1 MNEILEE
8 VREAKRRVNDRFKG
22 NIHEY
27 CVDVMRR
34 QEELKKQGVQ
44 FLRLNKKQKPNVVST
59 ETNTKDITM
68 SKSSHIRDNNLYGT
82 VADFLRDK
90 IQDGAALSI
99 VSAYFTI
106 YAFNKLRDELSDI
119 KELRFLFGEP
129 SFIGGID
136 PQKTESKAFKLTEGG
151 LSLGN
156 YLPQGEVAK
165 ACADWIEQKVQI
177 KSVRQS
183 NFLHGKMYY
192 IEKDGREDAL
202 IGSSNFT
209 VRGLGLSETASNI
222 ELNLEVDSKSDCAD
236 LKTWFDNLWES
247 DQVEDVTKEVLRNLK
262 NAYQDKDPEFIYY
275 KTLYHLFE
283 NILQEATDTQFVEAN
298 PRFQETEIWQKLY
311 AFQKHG
317 VQAGIQKL
325 KAYNGC
331 IIADSVGLGK
341 TYEALA
347 IIKYFELRNANVLV
361 LCPKKLEEN
370 WLLYPTHYRRRRNP
384 LKADRFRYNVL
395 AHTDLSRD
403 SGDANGIDLAQHEW
417 DGYDLVVIDESHNF
431 RNRGIRYNKLMED
444 VLQSGGK
451 TQVLMLSA
459 TPVNNRLTDLE
470 NQIYLITEDTDDA
483 FRKTG
488 IPSIR
493 ATLNAAQGR
502 FDTWT
507 AENDQP
513 SIVGGVSNPDNQT
526 ESLAES
532 MNADFFMLLDRL
544 TIARSRS
551 HIIDFYDNAIAEI
564 GRFPEREDP
573 KSIFP
578 EIDLQG
584 KFPTYQALSTQID
597 NYQLS
602 IFNPSRYIRKECHH
616 HYGER
621 LLQQREFNLIGMMK
635 VNFLKRLESSVHS
648 FETTLGRTIKN
659 IEDRESEIADFLN
672 ATSRGVSESGF
683 DPFAETSEQ
692 YGEDDDLQTG
702 VQAGKNQIYLYK
714 HLDLDAWLTDL
725 RDDKTQLAKIHKV
738 AKNIT
743 SDRDAKLEELKS
755 LIAKKVQHPTANR
768 DGKENRKVLIFTAF
782 ADTANYLYDNL
793 HAWATHA
800 LNVECAVVT
809 GSANRSTLQK
819 SDFNDILTDFS
830 PISKER
836 EDVTPDGE
844 GTDIE
849 IDLLIATD
857 CISEGQNLQ
866 DCDYL
871 INYDIHW
878 NPVRI
883 IQRFGRIDRIGS
895 KNEKIHLIN
904 FWPTPELDAYINLK
918 PRVEA
923 RMALVNLT
931 ATGDDDLLSLEE
943 KASMEQVWTHRDEQ
957 LRRMQTEVLDFE
969 DIEEQ
974 LNLNQFTLDDFRAQL
989 LNYLRQNEAK
999 LRDAPLGL
1007 YAVTTPQKHDG
1018 TPVNIK
1024 PGVIFCLKQTGET
1037 KDDSESEKLN
1047 PIQPYYLVH
1056 VSDEGEVAIGFTN
1069 PKRILERF
1077 SQLCVGKTDPN
1088 QDLCHWFNDETD
1100 NGSDM
1105 TVYEMLLD
1113 AALKSIHAEY
1123 IRKVNDQLDASP
1135 DSLLPTADSQITEK
1149 TEFEL
1154 VTWLVIAQE

>member
-1 MNEILEE
+1 
-8 VREAKRRVNDRFKG
+8 
-22 NIHEY
+22 
-27 CVDVMRR
+27 
-34 QEELKKQGVQ
+34 
-44 FLRLNKKQKPNVVST
+44 
-59 ETNTKDITM
+59 M
-68 SKSSHIRDNNLYGT
+68 SKTSRIRDNSMYGT

-90 IQDGAALSI
+90 IQDGSDLSI

-106 YAFNKLRDELSDI
+106 NAFNALRDSLTNIDN
-119 KELRFLFGEP
+119 LRFLFGQPDVINGMDP
-129 SFIGGID
+129 S
-136 PQKTESKAFKLTEGG
+136 KTESKTFRLTEEG
-151 LSLGN
+151 LGLRKELS
-156 YLPQGEVAK
+156 QSETAK
-165 ACADWIEQKVQI
+165 ACADWIEKKVKI
-177 KSVRQS
+177 KSVRKS

-192 IEKDGREDAL
+192 IENGSSEDAI

-209 VRGLGLSETASNI
+209 VRGLGLSGKASSNI

-247 DQVEDVTKEVLRNLK
+247 DQVVDVTAEVLRNLE

-283 NILQEATDTQFVEAN
+283 HILADVGDTEFAEAN
-298 PRFQETEIWQKLY
+298 PSFLQTEIWEKLY
-311 AFQKHG
+311 AFQRHG

-325 KAYNGC
+325 KAYDGC

-361 LCPKKLEEN
+361 LCPKKLEKN
-370 WLLYPTHYRRRRNP
+370 WTLYPVHYRRRRNP
-384 LKADRFRYNVL
+384 LKADKFRYNVL

-403 SGDANGIDLAQHEW
+403 SGESNGIDLAQHEW

-431 RNRGIRYNKLMED
+431 RNRSTNTLDQDGKLVRKSRYNKLLED
-444 VLQSGGK
+444 VIQSGGK

-470 NQIYLITEDTDDA
+470 NQICLITEDQDDA
-483 FRKTG
+483 FKKTG
-488 IPSIR
+488 ISSIKG
-493 ATLNAAQGR
+493 TLYTAQTS

-507 AENDQP
+507 TANERLPEKSERQ
-513 SIVGGVSNPDNQT
+513 

-532 MNADFFMLLDRL
+532 LNADFFSLLDRL
-544 TIARSRS
+544 TIARSRT
-551 HIIDFYDNAIAEI
+551 HVTNFYDNADEEI
-564 GRFPEREDP
+564 GQFPHREDP

-578 EIDLQG
+578 EIDRDG
-584 KFPTYQALSTQID
+584 KFPTYQAISNQID
-597 NYQLS
+597 NYQLAV
-602 IFNPSRYIRKECHH
+602 FNPSRYIRKECRH

-635 VNFLKRLESSVHS
+635 VNFLKRLESSVYS
-648 FETTLGRTIKN
+648 FATTLERTIEN
-659 IEDRESEIADFLN
+659 IKERESEIQDFLS
-672 ATSRGVSESGF
+672 ATASVVNESGF
-683 DPFAETSEQ
+683 DPFAETTEE
-692 YGEDDDLQTG
+692 YGEDDELQTG
-702 VQAGKNQIYLYK
+702 IEAGKNQTYLYE
-714 HLDLDAWLTDL
+714 HLDLDTWLADL
-725 RDDKTQLAKIHKV
+725 QDDRMQLDKIYRI
-738 AKNIT
+738 AQNIT
-743 SDRDAKLEELKS
+743 TARDAKLEQLKE
-755 LIAKKVQHPTANR
+755 LIAAKVQHPTENSE
-768 DGKENRKVLIFTAF
+768 GKENRKILVFTAF

-793 HAWATHA
+793 YEWAKET
-800 LNVECAVVT
+800 LNIESAVVT
-809 GSANRSTLQK
+809 GGASRSELVRN
-819 SDFNDILTDFS
+819 DFDEILTNFS

-836 EDVTPDGE
+836 DEGE
-844 GTDIE
+844 SEADDEFPE

-895 KNEKIHLIN
+895 KNKKIHLIN
-904 FWPTPELDAYINLK
+904 FWPTPELDEYINLK

-931 ATGDDDLLSLEE
+931 ATGDDDLLSLQQKE
-943 KASMEQVWTHRDEQ
+943 SMEQVWTHRDEQ
-957 LRRMQTEVLDFE
+957 LRRMQTDILDFE

-989 LNYLRQNEAK
+989 LNYLRENEAK

-1007 YAVTTPQKHDG
+1007 YAVTAPHTHDG
-1018 TPVNIK
+1018 VPVNIK
-1024 PGVIFCLKQTGET
+1024 PGVIFCLKQVGEAE
-1037 KDDSESEKLN
+1037 DSEEGKKLN
-1047 PIQPYYLVH
+1047 PIHPYYLVH
-1056 VSDEGEVAIGFTN
+1056 ISDEGEVSIGFTN

-1077 SQLCVGKTDPN
+1077 SALCIEKKQHD
-1088 QDLCHWFNDETD
+1088 QDLCHWFNEETD
-1100 NGSDM
+1100 NGNDM
-1105 TVYEMLLD
+1105 TIYEMLLD
-1113 AALKSIHAEY
+1113 AARNSIREAY
-1123 IRKVNDQLDASP
+1123 NRKVNDQLDASA
-1135 DSLLPTADSQITEK
+1135 DALLPTADSQITEK

-1154 VTWLVIAQE
+1154 VTWLVIHP

>member
-1 MNEILEE
+1 M
-8 VREAKRRVNDRFKG
+8 
-22 NIHEY
+22 
-27 CVDVMRR
+27 
-34 QEELKKQGVQ
+34 
-44 FLRLNKKQKPNVVST
+44 
-59 ETNTKDITM
+59 
-68 SKSSHIRDNNLYGT
+68 YGT

-90 IQDGAALSI
+90 IRDGSDLSI

-106 YAFNKLRDELSDI
+106 YAFDKLRDELTNI
-119 KELRFLFGEP
+119 KGLRFLFGEP
-129 SFIGGID
+129 SFIHLD
-136 PQKTESKAFKLTEGG
+136 PDKTESKAFQLTESG
-151 LSLGN
+151 LTLQN
-156 YLPQGEVAK
+156 YLPQKEVAR
-165 ACADWIEQKVQI
+165 ACANWMEEKVEI
-177 KSVRQS
+177 RSVRKS

-192 IEKDGREDAL
+192 IENGNSEDAI

-209 VRGLGLSETASNI
+209 VRGLGLSEKASNI

-247 DQVEDVTKEVLRNLK
+247 EQVEDVKAQVLQTLK

-283 NILQEATDTQFVEAN
+283 NILADASDTQFAEAN
-298 PRFQETEIWQKLY
+298 PSFLQTEIWQKLY

-317 VQAGIQKL
+317 VQACLQKL
-325 KAYNGC
+325 KAHNGC

-361 LCPKKLEEN
+361 LCPKKLEKN
-370 WLLYPTHYRRRRNP
+370 WTLYPIHFRRRRNP

-403 SGDANGIDLAQHEW
+403 SGESNGIDLAQHEW

-431 RNRGIRYNKLMED
+431 RNRGARYEKLMEE
-444 VLQSGGK
+444 VIQSGSK

-459 TPVNNRLTDLE
+459 TPVNNRLTDLT
-470 NQIYLITEDTDDA
+470 NQICLITEDRDDV

-493 ATLNAAQGR
+493 GTLNAAQSR

-507 AENDQP
+507 AE
-513 SIVGGVSNPDNQT
+513 T
-526 ESLAES
+526 EQLPEKSQQHENLAES
-532 MNADFFMLLDRL
+532 LNADFFALLDRL
-544 TIARSRS
+544 TIARSRT
-551 HIIDFYDNAIAEI
+551 HVLNFYDNADEEI
-564 GRFPEREDP
+564 GQFPERKPP

-584 KFPTYQALSTQID
+584 KFPTYQTISHQID
-597 NYQLS
+597 GYRLA
-602 IFNPSRYIRKECHH
+602 IFNPSRYIRQECRH

-648 FETTLGRTIKN
+648 FASTLERTIEN
-659 IEDRESEIADFLN
+659 IKARESEIQEFLR
-672 ATSRGVSESGF
+672 ATPSVVSENGF
-683 DPFAETSEQ
+683 DPFAETTEE
-692 YGEDDDLQTG
+692 YGEDDELQAG
-702 VQAGKNQIYLYK
+702 VQAGKNQTYLYK
-714 HLDLDAWLTDL
+714 HIDLDTWLTDL
-725 RDDKTQLAKIHKV
+725 HDDRTQLDKIYKI
-738 AKNIT
+738 AQNIT
-743 SDRDAKLEELKS
+743 SDRDAKLEQLKQ
-755 LIAKKVQHPTANR
+755 LIAAKVQNPTKNR
-768 DGKENRKVLIFTAF
+768 DEKENRKVLVFTAF

-793 HAWATHA
+793 YDWAKET
-800 LNVECAVVT
+800 LNIESAVVT
-809 GSANRSTLQK
+809 GGASRSELVRN
-819 SDFNDILTDFS
+819 DFDEILTNFS

-836 EDVTPDGE
+836 EDVEDEGE
-844 GTDIE
+844 DTDPE

-895 KNEKIHLIN
+895 RNKKIHLVN
-904 FWPTPELDAYINLK
+904 FWPTPELDEYINLK

-931 ATGDDDLLSLEE
+931 ATGDDDLLSLTE

-957 LRRMQTEVLDFE
+957 LRRMQTDILDFE

-1007 YAVTTPQKHDG
+1007 YAVIAPLTHDG
-1018 TPVNIK
+1018 VPVNIK
-1024 PGVIFCLKQTGET
+1024 PGVIFCLKQTGDGEN
-1037 KDDSESEKLN
+1037 SEDSEKLN
-1047 PIQPYYLVH
+1047 PIHPYYLVH
-1056 VSDEGEVAIGFTN
+1056 ISDEGEVSIGFTN

-1077 SQLCVGKTDPN
+1077 SMLCVEKTNHDQN
-1088 QDLCHWFNDETD
+1088 LCNWFNEETN
-1100 NGSDM
+1100 NGNDM
-1105 TVYEMLLD
+1105 TIYEMLLD
-1113 AALKSIHAEY
+1113 TALNSIRETY
-1123 IRKVNDQLDASP
+1123 NRKVNDQLDASP
-1135 DSLLPTADSQITEK
+1135 DALLPTADSQITKK

-1154 VTWLVIAQE
+1154 VTWLVIVPQSSRLCPP

>member
-1 MNEILEE
+1 
-8 VREAKRRVNDRFKG
+8 
-22 NIHEY
+22 
-27 CVDVMRR
+27 
-34 QEELKKQGVQ
+34 
-44 FLRLNKKQKPNVVST
+44 
-59 ETNTKDITM
+59 M
-68 SKSSHIRDNNLYGT
+68 SKTSRIRDNSMYDT

-90 IQDGAALSI
+90 IQDGSALSI

-106 YAFNKLRDELSDI
+106 YAFDKLKDELTGI

-129 SFIGGID
+129 SFINID
-136 PQKTESKAFKLTEGG
+136 PDKTESKAFEFTETGLKLQ
-151 LSLGN
+151 N
-156 YLPQGEVAK
+156 YLPQKEVAR
-165 ACADWIEQKVQI
+165 ACAEWIEEKVEI
-177 KSVRQS
+177 RSVRKS

-192 IEKDGREDAL
+192 IENGNGEDAI

-247 DQVEDVTKEVLRNLK
+247 DQVADVKAQVLQTLK
-262 NAYQDKDPEFIYY
+262 DAYQDKDPEFIYY

-283 NILQEATDTQFVEAN
+283 DILADVGDTEFAEAN
-298 PRFQETEIWQKLY
+298 PSFLQTEIWQKLY

-317 VQAGIQKL
+317 VQACLQKL

-361 LCPKKLEEN
+361 LCPKKLEKN
-370 WLLYPTHYRRRRNP
+370 WTLYPIHFRRRRNP

-403 SGDANGIDLAQHEW
+403 SGESNGIDLAQHEW

-431 RNRGIRYNKLMED
+431 RNRSTNTLDQDDKLVRKSRYNKLLED
-444 VLQSGGK
+444 VIQSGGK

-459 TPVNNRLTDLE
+459 TPVNNQLTDLD
-470 NQIYLITEDTDDA
+470 NQICLITEDRDDA
-483 FRKTG
+483 FRETG

-493 ATLNAAQGR
+493 GTLNAAQSR

-507 AENDQP
+507 AETEQMLEK
-513 SIVGGVSNPDNQT
+513 SQKQ

-532 MNADFFMLLDRL
+532 LNADFFALLDRL
-544 TIARSRS
+544 TIARSRT
-551 HIIDFYDNAIAEI
+551 HVINFYDNAVEEI
-564 GRFPEREDP
+564 GQFPEREPP

-584 KFPTYQALSTQID
+584 KFPTYQTISHQID
-597 NYQLS
+597 GYRLA
-602 IFNPSRYIRKECHH
+602 IFNPSRYIRQECRH

-648 FETTLGRTIKN
+648 FASTLERTIEN
-659 IEDRESEIADFLN
+659 IKARESEIQEFLS
-672 ATSRGVSESGF
+672 ATSSVVSESGF
-683 DPFAETSEQ
+683 DPFAETTEE
-692 YGEDDDLQTG
+692 YGEDDELQTG
-702 VQAGKNQIYLYK
+702 VQAGKNQTYLYE
-714 HLDLDAWLTDL
+714 HIDLDTWLADL
-725 RDDKTQLAKIHKV
+725 HDDRTQLDKIYKI
-738 AKNIT
+738 AQNIT
-743 SDRDAKLEELKS
+743 SDRDAKLEQLKQ
-755 LIAKKVQHPTANR
+755 LIAVKVQSPAKNR
-768 DGKENRKVLIFTAF
+768 DGKENRKVLVFTAF
-782 ADTANYLYDNL
+782 ADTANYLYDHL
-793 HAWATHA
+793 HEWAKET
-800 LNVECAVVT
+800 LNIESAVVT
-809 GSANRSTLQK
+809 GGASRSELVRN
-819 SDFNDILTDFS
+819 DFDEILTNFS

-836 EDVTPDGE
+836 DEGE
-844 GTDIE
+844 TEADDELPE

-895 KNEKIHLIN
+895 KNKKIHLVN
-904 FWPTPELDAYINLK
+904 CWPTPELDAYINLK

-931 ATGDDDLLSLEE
+931 ATGDDDLLSLTE

-957 LRRMQTEVLDFE
+957 LRRMQTEILDFE

-989 LNYLRQNEAK
+989 LDYLRQNEAK

-1007 YAVTTPQKHDG
+1007 YAVTAPLTHEG
-1018 TPVNIK
+1018 LPVNIK
-1024 PGVIFCLKQTGET
+1024 PGVIFCLKQTGEAEN
-1037 KDDSESEKLN
+1037 SEEGKKLN
-1047 PIQPYYLVH
+1047 PIHPYYLVH
-1056 VSDEGEVAIGFTN
+1056 ISDNGEVSIGFTN

-1077 SQLCVGKTDPN
+1077 SALCVEKKQHD
-1088 QDLCHWFNDETD
+1088 QDLCHWFNEETD
-1100 NGSDM
+1100 NGNDM
-1105 TVYEMLLD
+1105 TIYEMLID
-1113 AALKSIHAEY
+1113 TALHSIREAY
-1123 IRKVNDQLDASP
+1123 NQKVNDQLDASP
-1135 DSLLPTADSQITEK
+1135 DALLPTADSQIREK

-1154 VTWLVIAQE
+1154 VTWLVTHP

>member
-1 MNEILEE
+1 
-8 VREAKRRVNDRFKG
+8 
-22 NIHEY
+22 
-27 CVDVMRR
+27 
-34 QEELKKQGVQ
+34 
-44 FLRLNKKQKPNVVST
+44 
-59 ETNTKDITM
+59 M
-68 SKSSHIRDNNLYGT
+68 SKNSRIRDNNMYGT
-82 VADFLRDK
+82 VANFLKDK
-90 IQDGAALSI
+90 IQDGASLSF

-106 YAFNKLRDELSDI
+106 NAFNALRDSLTGIDN
-119 KELRFLFGEP
+119 LRFLFGEP
-129 SFIGGID
+129 DVVGGMD
-136 PQKTESKAFKLTEGG
+136 PSKTESKAFRLTEEG
-151 LSLGN
+151 LGLCNELSQN
-156 YLPQGEVAK
+156 EIAK
-165 ACADWIEQKVQI
+165 TCAEWIEKKVQI
-177 KSVRQS
+177 KSVRKT

-192 IEKDGREDAL
+192 IEKDGSEDAI

-209 VRGLGLSETASNI
+209 VRGLGLSGKASNI
-222 ELNLEVDSKSDCAD
+222 ELNLEVDSKSDCTD

-247 DQVEDVTKEVLRNLK
+247 DQVVDVTAEVLRNLE

-283 NILQEATDTQFVEAN
+283 DILADVGDTEFAEAN
-298 PRFQETEIWQKLY
+298 PSFLQTEIWQKLF

-317 VQAGIQKL
+317 VQACIQKL

-347 IIKYFELRNANVLV
+347 IIKYFELRGANVLV
-361 LCPKKLEEN
+361 LCPKKLEQN
-370 WLLYPTHYRRRRNP
+370 WLLYSKRYSRKRNP
-384 LKADRFRYNVL
+384 FKDDPLWYTVL

-403 SGDANGIDLAQHEW
+403 NGISNGIELAELDW
-417 DGYDLVVIDESHNF
+417 GAYDLVVIDESHNF
-431 RNRGIRYNKLMED
+431 RNRPANSVDKYGRVRKSRYNKLMED
-444 VLQSGGK
+444 IIQSGGK
-451 TQVLMLSA
+451 TQILMLSA
-459 TPVNNRLTDLE
+459 TPVNNRLTDLA
-470 NQIYLITEDTDDA
+470 NQICLITEDEDDA

-493 ATLNAAQGR
+493 GTLNAAQSR

-507 AENDQP
+507 AETEQM
-513 SIVGGVSNPDNQT
+513 SEKSQKQ

-532 MNADFFMLLDRL
+532 LNADFFALLDRL
-544 TIARSRS
+544 TIARSRT
-551 HIIDFYDNAIAEI
+551 HVINFYDNATEEV
-564 GRFPEREDP
+564 GQFPDRKPP

-584 KFPTYQALSTQID
+584 KFPTYQTISHQID
-597 NYQLS
+597 GYKLARF
-602 IFNPSRYIRKECHH
+602 IPSNYIRKECRH

-648 FETTLGRTIKN
+648 FTTTLERTVK
-659 IEDRESEIADFLN
+659 EIAELESKIEDFLN
-672 ATSRGVSESGF
+672 GEDEKEAGF
-683 DPFAETSEQ
+683 DPLAEAEKE
-692 YGEDDDLQTG
+692 YGDDEDYDLQTG
-702 VQAGKNQIYLYK
+702 IEAGKNQFYPFE
-714 HLDLDAWLTDL
+714 HLNLDAWLADL
-725 RDDKTQLAKIHKV
+725 RDDRMQLDKIYRIGN
-738 AKNIT
+738 NIT
-743 SDRDAKLEELKS
+743 PARDAKLEQLKQ
-755 LIAKKVQHPTANR
+755 LIATKGQNPTKNR
-768 DGKENRKVLIFTAF
+768 DGKENRKVLVFTAF

-793 HAWATHA
+793 RKWATET
-800 LNVECAVVT
+800 LNIESAVVT
-809 GSANRSTLQK
+809 GGASRSELVRN
-819 SDFNDILTDFS
+819 DFDEILTNFS

-836 EDVTPDGE
+836 EESETDGE
-844 GTDIE
+844 NTNSE

-931 ATGDDDLLSLEE
+931 ATGDDDLLSLKE
-943 KASMEQVWTHRDEQ
+943 KESMEQVWTHRDEQ
-957 LRRMQTEVLDFE
+957 LRRMQTEILDFE

-989 LNYLRQNEAK
+989 LDYLRQNEAK

-1007 YAVTTPQKHDG
+1007 YAVTTPFTHDG
-1018 TPVNIK
+1018 IPVNIK
-1024 PGVIFCLKQTGET
+1024 PGVIFCLKQTSEGE
-1037 KDDSESEKLN
+1037 DSEEGKKLN
-1047 PIQPYYLVH
+1047 PIHPYYLVH
-1056 VSDEGEVAIGFTN
+1056 ISEDGEISIGFTN

-1077 SQLCVGKTDPN
+1077 SALCVGKINPDR
-1088 QDLCHWFNDETD
+1088 DLCHCFNEEID
-1100 NGSDM
+1100 NGNDM
-1105 TVYEMLLD
+1105 TIYEMLLD
-1113 AALKSIHAEY
+1113 AALNSIRAEY
-1123 IRKVNDQLDASP
+1123 NRKVNDQLDASA
-1135 DSLLPTADSQITEK
+1135 DALLPTADSQITEK

-1154 VTWLVIAQE
+1154 VTWLVIHPS

>member
-1 MNEILEE
+1 M
-8 VREAKRRVNDRFKG
+8 
-22 NIHEY
+22 
-27 CVDVMRR
+27 
-34 QEELKKQGVQ
+34 
-44 FLRLNKKQKPNVVST
+44 
-59 ETNTKDITM
+59 
-68 SKSSHIRDNNLYGT
+68 YGT
-82 VADFLRDK
+82 VANFLKDK
-90 IQDGAALSI
+90 IQDGASLSF

-106 YAFNKLRDELSDI
+106 NAFNALRDSLTGIDN
-119 KELRFLFGEP
+119 LRFLFGQPDAVNGMDP
-129 SFIGGID
+129 S
-136 PQKTESKAFKLTEGG
+136 KTESKAFRLTEEG
-151 LSLGN
+151 LGLRNELS
-156 YLPQGEVAK
+156 QDEIAK
-165 ACADWIEQKVQI
+165 ACAEWIEEKVEI
-177 KSVRQS
+177 KSVRKS

-192 IEKDGREDAL
+192 IENGRSEEAI

-209 VRGLGLSETASNI
+209 VRGLGLSKKASNI

-247 DQVEDVTKEVLRNLK
+247 DQVKDVTNEVLRNLA

-283 NILQEATDTQFVEAN
+283 DFLKDTTDTEFAEAN
-298 PRFQETEIWQKLY
+298 PSFQQTEIWKKLY

-317 VQAGIQKL
+317 VQACIQKL

-361 LCPKKLEEN
+361 LCPKKLEQN
-370 WLLYPTHYRRRRNP
+370 WTLYPVHYRRRRNP
-384 LKADRFRYNVL
+384 LKADKFRYNVL
-395 AHTDLSRD
+395 AHTDLSRER
-403 SGDANGIDLAQHEW
+403 GDANGIDLAQHEW

-431 RNRGIRYNKLMED
+431 RNRGIRYEKLMED
-444 VLQSGGK
+444 VIQSGSK

-459 TPVNNRLTDLE
+459 TPVNNRLTDLA
-470 NQIYLITEDTDDA
+470 NQICLITEDRDDA

-493 ATLNAAQGR
+493 ETLNTAQSQ
-502 FDTWT
+502 FDMWT
-507 AENDQP
+507 AETEQMP
-513 SIVGGVSNPDNQT
+513 EKSQRQ

-532 MNADFFMLLDRL
+532 LNADFFALLDRL
-544 TIARSRS
+544 TIARSRT
-551 HIIDFYDNAIAEI
+551 HVINFYDNAIEEV
-564 GRFPEREDP
+564 GQFPDREPP

-584 KFPTYQALSTQID
+584 KFPTYQAISHQID
-597 NYQLS
+597 GYQLA
-602 IFNPSRYIRKECHH
+602 IFNPSRYIRKECRH

-635 VNFLKRLESSVHS
+635 VNFLKRLESSVYS
-648 FETTLGRTIKN
+648 FATTLDRTLTDIK
-659 IEDRESEIADFLN
+659 ELEADIDDFMNLTTD
-672 ATSRGVSESGF
+672 AVKKDGF
-683 DPFAETSEQ
+683 DPFAEGTEEAHA
-692 YGEDDDLQTG
+692 EDEDLQAG
-702 VQAGKNQIYLYK
+702 IQAGENQTYLYK
-714 HLDLDAWLTDL
+714 HLDLDAWLADL
-725 RDDKTQLAKIHKV
+725 RGDRIQLDKIYRTAN
-738 AKNIT
+738 NIT
-743 SDRDAKLEELKS
+743 PERDAKLEQLKQ
-755 LIAKKVQHPTANR
+755 LIATKGQNPTKNR
-768 DGKENRKVLIFTAF
+768 CGKENRKVLVFTAF

-793 HAWATHA
+793 HEWATET
-800 LNVECAVVT
+800 LNIESAVVT
-809 GSANRSTLQK
+809 GGASRSEFVRN
-819 SDFNDILTDFS
+819 DFDEILTNFS

-836 EDVTPDGE
+836 EESETDGE
-844 GTDIE
+844 EPSE

-904 FWPTPELDAYINLK
+904 FWPTPELDEYINLK

-931 ATGDDDLLSLEE
+931 ATGDDDLLSLENRDD
-943 KASMEQVWTHRDEQ
+943 SLEQVWTHRDEQ
-957 LRRMQTEVLDFE
+957 LRRMQTEILDFD

-999 LRDAPLGL
+999 LRDASLGL
-1007 YAVTTPQKHDG
+1007 YAVTAPLTHDG
-1018 TPVNIK
+1018 IPVNIK
-1024 PGVIFCLKQTGET
+1024 PGVIFCLRQIDET
-1037 KDDSESEKLN
+1037 EDDSEGDKLN
-1047 PIQPYYLVH
+1047 PIHPYYLIH
-1056 VSDEGEVAIGFTN
+1056 ISDEEEVSIGFTN
-1069 PKRILERF
+1069 PKRILERL
-1077 SQLCVGKTDPN
+1077 SQLCVGKINPN
-1088 QDLCHWFNDETD
+1088 QDLCHWFNEETN
-1100 NGSDM
+1100 NGNDM
-1105 TVYEMLLD
+1105 TIYEMLLD
-1113 AALKSIHAEY
+1113 AALNSIRQEY
-1123 IRKVNDQLDASP
+1123 NRKVNDQLDASAEA
-1135 DSLLPTADSQITEK
+1135 LLPSVDSQITEK

-1154 VTWLVIAQE
+1154 IAWLVIAQE

>member
-1 MNEILEE
+1 
-8 VREAKRRVNDRFKG
+8 
-22 NIHEY
+22 
-27 CVDVMRR
+27 
-34 QEELKKQGVQ
+34 
-44 FLRLNKKQKPNVVST
+44 
-59 ETNTKDITM
+59 M
-68 SKSSHIRDNNLYGT
+68 SKTSRIRDNNIYGT

-90 IQDGAALSI
+90 IQDGSDLSI

-106 YAFNKLRDELSDI
+106 YAFDKLRDELTGI
-119 KELRFLFGEP
+119 KGLRFLFGEP
-129 SFIGGID
+129 SFIHID
-136 PQKTESKAFKLTEGG
+136 PDKTESKAFQLTESG
-151 LSLGN
+151 LKLQN
-156 YLPQGEVAK
+156 YLPQKEVAR
-165 ACADWIEQKVQI
+165 ACADWIEEKVEI
-177 KSVRQS
+177 RSVRKS

-192 IEKDGREDAL
+192 IENGNSEDAI

-209 VRGLGLSETASNI
+209 VRGLGLSETANNI

-247 DQVEDVTKEVLRNLK
+247 EQVEDVKAQVLQTLK

-283 NILQEATDTQFVEAN
+283 NILADASDTQFAEAN
-298 PRFQETEIWQKLY
+298 PSFLQTEIWQKLY

-317 VQAGIQKL
+317 VQACLQKL
-325 KAYNGC
+325 KAHNGC

-361 LCPKKLEEN
+361 LCPKKLENN
-370 WLLYPTHYRRRRNP
+370 WTLYPIHFRRRRNP

-403 SGDANGIDLAQHEW
+403 SGESNGIDLAQHEW

-431 RNRGIRYNKLMED
+431 RNRGARYEKLMEE
-444 VLQSGGK
+444 VIQSGSK

-459 TPVNNRLTDLE
+459 TPVNNRLTDLA
-470 NQIYLITEDTDDA
+470 NQICLITEDRDDA

-493 ATLNAAQGR
+493 GTLNAAQTR

-507 AENDQP
+507 AE
-513 SIVGGVSNPDNQT
+513 T
-526 ESLAES
+526 EQLPEKPQQHENLAES
-532 MNADFFMLLDRL
+532 LNADFFALLDRL
-544 TIARSRS
+544 TIARSRT
-551 HIIDFYDNAIAEI
+551 HVLNFYDNAIEEI
-564 GRFPEREDP
+564 GRFPERKPP

-584 KFPTYQALSTQID
+584 KFPTYQTISNQID
-597 NYQLS
+597 GYRLA
-602 IFNPSRYIRKECHH
+602 IFNPSRYIRQECRH

-648 FETTLGRTIKN
+648 FASTLERTIEN
-659 IEDRESEIADFLN
+659 IKERESEIQEFLS
-672 ATSRGVSESGF
+672 TTPSVVSESGF
-683 DPFAETSEQ
+683 DPFAETTEE
-692 YGEDDDLQTG
+692 YGEDAELQAG
-702 VQAGKNQIYLYK
+702 VQAGKNQTYLYK
-714 HLDLDAWLTDL
+714 HIDLDAWLADL
-725 RDDKTQLAKIHKV
+725 RDDRTQLDKIYKI
-738 AKNIT
+738 AQNIT
-743 SDRDAKLEELKS
+743 SDRDAKLEQLKQ
-755 LIAKKVQHPTANR
+755 LIATKGQNPTKNR
-768 DGKENRKVLIFTAF
+768 EQKENRKILVFTAF

-793 HAWATHA
+793 YEWAKET
-800 LNVECAVVT
+800 LNIESAVVT
-809 GSANRSTLQK
+809 GGASRTELVRN
-819 SDFNDILTDFS
+819 DFDEILTNFS

-836 EDVTPDGE
+836 EDELP
-844 GTDIE
+844 E

-895 KNEKIHLIN
+895 RNKKVHLVN
-904 FWPTPELDAYINLK
+904 FWPTPELDEYINLK

-931 ATGDDDLLSLEE
+931 ATGDDDLLSLTQKE
-943 KASMEQVWTHRDEQ
+943 SMEQVWTHRDEQ
-957 LRRMQTEVLDFE
+957 LRRMQTDILDFE

-1007 YAVTTPQKHDG
+1007 YAVTAPLTHDG
-1018 TPVNIK
+1018 VPVKIK
-1024 PGVIFCLKQTGET
+1024 PGVIFCLKQTSAGEN
-1037 KDDSESEKLN
+1037 SEDGEKLN
-1047 PIQPYYLVH
+1047 PIHPYYLVH
-1056 VSDEGEVAIGFTN
+1056 ISDDGEISIGFTN

-1077 SQLCVGKTDPN
+1077 SMLCVEKTNPDQN
-1088 QDLCHWFNDETD
+1088 LCNYFNEETD
-1100 NGSDM
+1100 NGNDM
-1105 TVYEMLLD
+1105 TIYEMLLD
-1113 AALKSIHAEY
+1113 AALNSIRETY
-1123 IRKVNDQLDASP
+1123 NRKVNDQLDASA
-1135 DSLLPTADSQITEK
+1135 DALLPNADSQITEK

-1154 VTWLVIAQE
+1154 VTWLVIAQG

>member
-1 MNEILEE
+1 
-8 VREAKRRVNDRFKG
+8 
-22 NIHEY
+22 
-27 CVDVMRR
+27 
-34 QEELKKQGVQ
+34 
-44 FLRLNKKQKPNVVST
+44 
-59 ETNTKDITM
+59 M
-68 SKSSHIRDNNLYGT
+68 SKTSRIRDNSMYDT

-90 IQDGAALSI
+90 IQDGSALSI

-106 YAFNKLRDELSDI
+106 YAFDKLKDELTSI

-129 SFIGGID
+129 SFINID
-136 PQKTESKAFKLTEGG
+136 PDKTESKAFQLTESG
-151 LSLGN
+151 LKLQN
-156 YLPQGEVAK
+156 YLPQKEVAR
-165 ACADWIEQKVQI
+165 ACAEWIEEKVEI
-177 KSVRQS
+177 RSVRKS

-192 IEKDGREDAL
+192 IENGNGEDAI

-209 VRGLGLSETASNI
+209 VRGLGLSKTASNI

-247 DQVEDVTKEVLRNLK
+247 DQVADVKAQVLQTLK
-262 NAYQDKDPEFIYY
+262 DAYQDKDPEFIYY

-283 NILQEATDTQFVEAN
+283 NILADVGDTEFAEAN
-298 PRFQETEIWQKLY
+298 PSFLQTEIWQKLY

-317 VQAGIQKL
+317 VQACLQKL

-361 LCPKKLEEN
+361 LCPKKLEKN
-370 WLLYPTHYRRRRNP
+370 WTLYPIHFRRRRNP

-403 SGDANGIDLAQHEW
+403 SGESNGIDLAQHEW

-431 RNRGIRYNKLMED
+431 RNRGARYEKLMED
-444 VLQSGGK
+444 VIQSGGK

-459 TPVNNRLTDLE
+459 TPVNNQLTDLT
-470 NQIYLITEDTDDA
+470 NQICLITEDRDDA

-488 IPSIR
+488 IPSIKG
-493 ATLNAAQGR
+493 TLNAAQSR

-507 AENDQP
+507 AE
-513 SIVGGVSNPDNQT
+513 T
-526 ESLAES
+526 EQLPEKPQKQENLAES
-532 MNADFFMLLDRL
+532 LNADFFALLDRL
-544 TIARSRS
+544 TIARSRT
-551 HIIDFYDNAIAEI
+551 HVINFYENAVAEI
-564 GRFPEREDP
+564 GQFPDREPP

-584 KFPTYQALSTQID
+584 KFPTYQTISHQID
-597 NYQLS
+597 GYRLA
-602 IFNPSRYIRKECHH
+602 IFNPSRYIRQECRH

-648 FETTLGRTIKN
+648 FAATLERTIEN
-659 IEDRESEIADFLN
+659 IKERKSEIQNFLS
-672 ATSRGVSESGF
+672 TTPSVVSESGF
-683 DPFAETSEQ
+683 DPFAETTEA
-692 YGEDDDLQTG
+692 YGEDDELQTG
-702 VQAGKNQIYLYK
+702 VQAGKNQTYLYE
-714 HLDLDAWLTDL
+714 HIDLDTWLADL
-725 RDDKTQLAKIHKV
+725 HDDRAQLDKIYKI
-738 AKNIT
+738 AQNIT
-743 SDRDAKLEELKS
+743 SDRDAKLEQLKQ
-755 LIAKKVQHPTANR
+755 LIAAKVQNPAKNR
-768 DGKENRKVLIFTAF
+768 DGKENRKVLVFTAF

-793 HAWATHA
+793 YEWAKET
-800 LNVECAVVT
+800 LNIESAVVT
-809 GSANRSTLQK
+809 GGASRSELVRN
-819 SDFNDILTDFS
+819 DFDEILTNFS

-836 EDVTPDGE
+836 EEGE
-844 GTDIE
+844 TEDEDELPE

-895 KNEKIHLIN
+895 KNKKIHLVN
-904 FWPTPELDAYINLK
+904 FWPTPELDAYIKLK

-931 ATGDDDLLSLEE
+931 ATGDDDLLSLTE
-943 KASMEQVWTHRDEQ
+943 KESMEQVWTHRDEQ
-957 LRRMQTEVLDFE
+957 LRRMQTDILDFE

-989 LNYLRQNEAK
+989 LDYLRENEAK

-1007 YAVTTPQKHDG
+1007 YAVTAPLTHEG
-1018 TPVNIK
+1018 VPVNIK
-1024 PGVIFCLKQTGET
+1024 PGVIFCLKQTGEVE
-1037 KDDSESEKLN
+1037 DSEEGKKLN
-1047 PIQPYYLVH
+1047 PIHPYYLVYI
-1056 VSDEGEVAIGFTN
+1056 SEEGEVSIGFTN

-1077 SQLCVGKTDPN
+1077 SALCIGKTNYD
-1088 QDLCHWFNDETD
+1088 QDLCNYFNEETD
-1100 NGSDM
+1100 NGNDM
-1105 TVYEMLLD
+1105 TIYEMLLD
-1113 AALKSIHAEY
+1113 AALNSIRQEY
-1123 IRKVNDQLDASP
+1123 NRKVNDQLDTSP
-1135 DSLLPTADSQITEK
+1135 DALLPTAEDQITEK

-1154 VTWLVIAQE
+1154 ITWLVIRD

>member
-1 MNEILEE
+1 M
-8 VREAKRRVNDRFKG
+8 
-22 NIHEY
+22 
-27 CVDVMRR
+27 
-34 QEELKKQGVQ
+34 
-44 FLRLNKKQKPNVVST
+44 
-59 ETNTKDITM
+59 
-68 SKSSHIRDNNLYGT
+68 YGT
-82 VADFLRDK
+82 VANFLKDK
-90 IQDGAALSI
+90 IQDGASLSF

-106 YAFNKLRDELSDI
+106 NAFNALRDSLTGIDN
-119 KELRFLFGEP
+119 LRFLFGEP
-129 SFIGGID
+129 DVVGGMD
-136 PQKTESKAFKLTEGG
+136 PSKTESKAFRLTEEG
-151 LSLGN
+151 LGLCNELSQN
-156 YLPQGEVAK
+156 EIAK
-165 ACADWIEQKVQI
+165 TCAEWIEKKVQI
-177 KSVRQS
+177 KSVRKT

-192 IEKDGREDAL
+192 IEKDGSEDAI

-209 VRGLGLSETASNI
+209 VRGLGLSGKASNI
-222 ELNLEVDSKSDCAD
+222 ELNLEVDSKSDCTD

-247 DQVEDVTKEVLRNLK
+247 DQVVDVTAEVLRNLE

-283 NILQEATDTQFVEAN
+283 DILADVGDTEFAEAN
-298 PRFQETEIWQKLY
+298 PSFLQTEIWQKLF

-317 VQAGIQKL
+317 VQACIQKL

-347 IIKYFELRNANVLV
+347 IIKYFELRGANVLV
-361 LCPKKLEEN
+361 LCPKKLEQN
-370 WLLYPTHYRRRRNP
+370 WLLYSKRYSRKRNP
-384 LKADRFRYNVL
+384 FKDDPLWYTVL

-403 SGDANGIDLAQHEW
+403 NGISNGIELAELDW
-417 DGYDLVVIDESHNF
+417 GAYDLVVIDESHNF
-431 RNRGIRYNKLMED
+431 RNRPANSVDKYGRVRKSRYNKLMED
-444 VLQSGGK
+444 IIQSGGK
-451 TQVLMLSA
+451 TQILMLSA
-459 TPVNNRLTDLE
+459 TPVNNRLTDLA
-470 NQIYLITEDTDDA
+470 NQICLITEDEDDA

-493 ATLNAAQGR
+493 GTLNAAQSR

-507 AENDQP
+507 AETEQM
-513 SIVGGVSNPDNQT
+513 SEKSQKQ

-532 MNADFFMLLDRL
+532 LNADFFALLDRL
-544 TIARSRS
+544 TIARSRT
-551 HIIDFYDNAIAEI
+551 HVINFYDNATEEV
-564 GRFPEREDP
+564 GQFPDRKPP

-584 KFPTYQALSTQID
+584 KFPTYQTISHQID
-597 NYQLS
+597 GYKLARF
-602 IFNPSRYIRKECHH
+602 IPSNYIRKECRH

-648 FETTLGRTIKN
+648 FTTTLERTVK
-659 IEDRESEIADFLN
+659 EIAELESKIEDFLN
-672 ATSRGVSESGF
+672 GEDEKEAGF
-683 DPFAETSEQ
+683 DPLAEAEKE
-692 YGEDDDLQTG
+692 YGDDEDYDLQTG
-702 VQAGKNQIYLYK
+702 IEAGKNQFYPFE
-714 HLDLDAWLTDL
+714 HLNLDAWLADL
-725 RDDKTQLAKIHKV
+725 RDDRMQLDKIYRIGN
-738 AKNIT
+738 NIT
-743 SDRDAKLEELKS
+743 PARDAKLEQLKQ
-755 LIAKKVQHPTANR
+755 LIATKGQNPTKNR
-768 DGKENRKVLIFTAF
+768 DGKENRKVLVFTAF

-793 HAWATHA
+793 RKWATET
-800 LNVECAVVT
+800 LNIESAVVT
-809 GSANRSTLQK
+809 GGASRSELVRN
-819 SDFNDILTDFS
+819 DFDEILTNFS

-836 EDVTPDGE
+836 EESETDGE
-844 GTDIE
+844 NTNSE

-931 ATGDDDLLSLEE
+931 ATGDDDLLSLKE
-943 KASMEQVWTHRDEQ
+943 KESMEQVWTHRDEQ
-957 LRRMQTEVLDFE
+957 LRRMQTEILDFE

-989 LNYLRQNEAK
+989 LDYLRQNEAK

-1007 YAVTTPQKHDG
+1007 YAVTTPFTHDG
-1018 TPVNIK
+1018 IPVNIK
-1024 PGVIFCLKQTGET
+1024 PGVIFCLKQTSEGE
-1037 KDDSESEKLN
+1037 DSEEGKKLN
-1047 PIQPYYLVH
+1047 PIHPYYLVH
-1056 VSDEGEVAIGFTN
+1056 ISEDGEISIGFTN

-1077 SQLCVGKTDPN
+1077 SALCVGKINPDR
-1088 QDLCHWFNDETD
+1088 DLCHCFNEEID
-1100 NGSDM
+1100 NGNDM
-1105 TVYEMLLD
+1105 TIYEMLLD
-1113 AALKSIHAEY
+1113 AALNSIRAEY
-1123 IRKVNDQLDASP
+1123 NRKVNDQLDASA
-1135 DSLLPTADSQITEK
+1135 DALLPTADSQITEK

-1154 VTWLVIAQE
+1154 VTWLVIHPS

>member
-1 MNEILEE
+1 
-8 VREAKRRVNDRFKG
+8 
-22 NIHEY
+22 
-27 CVDVMRR
+27 
-34 QEELKKQGVQ
+34 
-44 FLRLNKKQKPNVVST
+44 
-59 ETNTKDITM
+59 M
-68 SKSSHIRDNNLYGT
+68 SKTSRIRDNSMYDT

-90 IQDGAALSI
+90 IQDGSALSI

-106 YAFNKLRDELSDI
+106 YAFDKLRDELTGI
-119 KELRFLFGEP
+119 KGLRFLFGEP
-129 SFIGGID
+129 SFINID
-136 PQKTESKAFKLTEGG
+136 PDKTESKAFQLTESG
-151 LSLGN
+151 LKLQN
-156 YLPQGEVAK
+156 YLPQKEVAR
-165 ACADWIEQKVQI
+165 ACADWIEEKVEI
-177 KSVRQS
+177 RSVRKS

-192 IEKDGREDAL
+192 IENGNSEDAI

-209 VRGLGLSETASNI
+209 VRGLGLSETVNNI

-236 LKTWFDNLWES
+236 LKTWFDNLWDSE
-247 DQVEDVTKEVLRNLK
+247 QVADVKAQVLQTLK
-262 NAYQDKDPEFIYY
+262 DAYQDKDPEFIYY

-283 NILQEATDTQFVEAN
+283 NILADVGDAEFAEAN
-298 PRFQETEIWQKLY
+298 PSFLQTDIWQKLY

-317 VQAGIQKL
+317 VQACIQKL
-325 KAYNGC
+325 KAYDGC

-361 LCPKKLEEN
+361 LCPKKLEKN
-370 WLLYPTHYRRRRNP
+370 WTLYPTHFRRRRNP
-384 LKADRFRYNVL
+384 LKADKFRYNVL

-403 SGDANGIDLAQHEW
+403 SGMSNGIDLAQHEW

-431 RNRGIRYNKLMED
+431 RNRSTNTLDQEGKLVRKSRYNKLLED
-444 VLQSGGK
+444 VIQSGGK

-459 TPVNNRLTDLE
+459 TPVNNQLTDLT
-470 NQIYLITEDTDDA
+470 NQICLITEDRDDA
-483 FRKTG
+483 FRETG

-493 ATLNAAQGR
+493 GTLNAAQSR

-507 AENDQP
+507 AE
-513 SIVGGVSNPDNQT
+513 T
-526 ESLAES
+526 EQMSEKSQKQENLAES
-532 MNADFFMLLDRL
+532 LNADFFALLDRL
-544 TIARSRS
+544 TIARSRT
-551 HIIDFYDNAIAEI
+551 HVINFYDNAIQEI
-564 GRFPEREDP
+564 GRFPDREP
-573 KSIFP
+573 PRSIFP

-584 KFPTYQALSTQID
+584 KFPTYQTISHQID
-597 NYQLS
+597 GYRLA
-602 IFNPSRYIRKECHH
+602 IFNPSRYIRQECRH

-648 FETTLGRTIKN
+648 FASTLERTIEN
-659 IEDRESEIADFLN
+659 IKVRESEIQDFLS
-672 ATSRGVSESGF
+672 ATPSVVLESGF
-683 DPFAETSEQ
+683 DPFAETTEA
-692 YGEDDDLQTG
+692 YGEDNELQTG
-702 VQAGKNQIYLYK
+702 VQAGKNQTYLYE
-714 HLDLDAWLTDL
+714 HIDLDTWLADL
-725 RDDKTQLAKIHKV
+725 HDDRTQLDKIYKI
-738 AKNIT
+738 AQNIT
-743 SDRDAKLEELKS
+743 SDRDAKLEQLKQ
-755 LIAKKVQHPTANR
+755 LIAAKVQNPAKNR
-768 DGKENRKVLIFTAF
+768 DAKENRKVLVFTAF

-793 HAWATHA
+793 YEWAKET
-800 LNVECAVVT
+800 LNIESAVVT
-809 GSANRSTLQK
+809 GGASRSELVRN
-819 SDFNDILTDFS
+819 DFDEILTHFS

-836 EDVTPDGE
+836 DEDEDELP
-844 GTDIE
+844 E

-895 KNEKIHLIN
+895 KNKKIHLVN

-931 ATGDDDLLSLEE
+931 ATGDDDPLSLTAKE
-943 KASMEQVWTHRDEQ
+943 SMAQVWTHRDEQ
-957 LRRMQTEVLDFE
+957 LRRMQTEILDFE

-989 LNYLRQNEAK
+989 LDYLRQNEAK

-1007 YAVTTPQKHDG
+1007 YAVTAPLTHDG
-1018 TPVNIK
+1018 VPVNIK
-1024 PGVIFCLKQTGET
+1024 PGVIFCLKQTGEAE
-1037 KDDSESEKLN
+1037 DSEEGKKLN
-1047 PIQPYYLVH
+1047 PIHPYYLVH
-1056 VSDEGEVAIGFTN
+1056 ISDEGEVFIGFTN

-1077 SQLCVGKTDPN
+1077 SALCVEKKQHN
-1088 QDLCHWFNDETD
+1088 QDLCHWFNEETD

-1105 TVYEMLLD
+1105 TIYEMLLD
-1113 AALKSIHAEY
+1113 AALNSIREAY
-1123 IRKVNDQLDASP
+1123 NRKVNDQLDASP
-1135 DSLLPTADSQITEK
+1135 DALLPTADSQITEK

-1154 VTWLVIAQE
+1154 VTWLVIHP